1 MEQALGDVK
10 GEFYNTIIGRCFNT
24 PLPPVYRRS
33 IKKIYKETVI
43 LNDTTDQ
50 LILIDMYNI
59 FHSKAAEYPWMIFQ

>member
-1 MEQALGDVK
+1 MEQALGDIK

-43 LNDTTDQ
+43 YGLET
-50 LILIDMYNI
+50 
-59 FHSKAAEYPWMIFQ
+59 